1 MMDAL
6 LLISIGCISFTLCPS
21 IVSKHIEMFLTV
33 LSLGWSCWRSYGW
46 HHGYRWA
53 QVHLTTS
60 CKLDSVNISGRQLGY
75 PSSTAG
81 LTSDTACSSW
91 WFTPSI
97 LFTTVAVV
105 LVVTFPRV
113 ESTAGSLLLLKYQTD
128 HFSFY
133 TYFHKFIFWLRREKM
148 KIKNKCLLLLY
159 IRLALYL
166 ES

>member
-60 CKLDSVNISGRQLGY
+60 CKLDSVSISGRQLGY
-75 PSSTAG
+75 PSSTVG

-113 ESTAGSLLLLKYQTD
+113 ESTAGSLLLLKYRKGSNNAGSIKYQI
-128 HFSFY
+128 
-133 TYFHKFIFWLRREKM
+133 FIFLRTELRK
-148 KIKNKCLLLLY
+148 
-159 IRLALYL
+159 
-166 ES
+166 